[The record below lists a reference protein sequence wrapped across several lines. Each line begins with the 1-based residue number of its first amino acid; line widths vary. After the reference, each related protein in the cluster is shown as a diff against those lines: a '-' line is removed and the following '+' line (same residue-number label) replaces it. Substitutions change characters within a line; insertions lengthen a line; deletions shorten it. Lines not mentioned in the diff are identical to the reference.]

1 MSSTQSPKIPRVR
14 QARKSIAHTPSA
26 DITGNKENATV
37 GTGAIASFGAQGK
50 QAAKKNRSKSIGPG
64 GLDALKDGSGN
75 KQEPSLPPYVKSILK
90 PTITLSPPKVIPPH
104 NPARNGS
111 PGKANGRQKPETSPR
126 KSPAKK
132 PADSATQGLP
142 NPFEASPKPRS
153 PARSPTRIAVRSE
166 EEQQAAAKERERQ
179 EILANRDARRKSLAN
194 RRVSFAPEATLH
206 TWNVVEVPEDS
217 TTSSASTNSTRRAS
231 ALTAN
236 AGSPYTAPRSP
247 MPSSDASEPPSTP
260 PEQVEEV
267 QVAASPAHQRDL
279 HQRKRR
285 RSSGIPPMNFNNP
298 DEFSSSPYSG
308 ASDDTG
314 TQTFVTADE
323 DSDSSSSNDNDLVQ
337 DETVTGVDGDDNTI
351 HSTSGSSTE
360 SSGRLEAALRQAA
373 NQAGTQGIDYDEHG
387 DITMEMADDEITAA
401 FKPWVKKGNYVPQV
415 VGDPSALQDQENL
428 NPFSPAFKANVD
440 KRDEEDGTMEMTQAV
455 GRILPATEETQVSP
469 KRRKQKSVT
478 NNNRRRSSAGR
489 RRSSGDGS
497 ALGDETMDLTTA
509 IGVIEQKQTSAQ
521 SEDKFDQ
528 SGDEDEELTMEFTSV
543 IGGVLQPI
551 SEHVSSTDDSLV
563 NRQLF
568 QDVNRRE
575 SMESS
580 NNEEDMDI
588 TFAAGG
594 ILPSITERTE
604 PIEDQTQG
612 MDMDITTAVGAILPV
627 QPSTGNK
634 TEAKILM
641 EQETDVGQLSGSPFF
656 GTPRQKPI
664 GVGLSDERALPAL
677 RATLPEPLSTGNK
690 TQAKS
695 LMEQET
701 NVGHLLGAP
710 IFGTPRQKPVGVGL
724 SDERVLP
731 AHARAMASESGSP
744 SLMSSQTRSQPRRMI
759 GRQSVTPKVH
769 HPTPVKEPN
778 TPSKQSTP
786 QMMRPTTPGKTPPSK
801 NVTMRTASPKKLFK
815 TEIKEANNAPDSNPR
830 RDAPNPLFSKDLVT
844 GAETPSIVLKPRRR
858 RSSGLGAD
866 REGLGSPRVTALLDR
881 RRSISDD
888 SKAFI
893 SHGHSQAG
901 VRFEDPQVME
911 QELDQERAEDERRES
926 GRGILQEEAD
936 TQDLEE
942 KDHTANL
949 KDMIERL
956 TPQKKKLN
964 GRKSLHVGAAKG
976 LLGKRPA
983 ELDDDEDEDGTP
995 KRLKGREGSPIKKA
1009 KLPAPPPK
1017 TATTGRMTRSS
1028 RLSLVEIAGN
1038 ARASTPS
1045 GSISPLKT
1053 DTTPKDQPRFKD
1065 VEARSLAKV
1074 QSFEHKLDASTTDT
1088 AEPTEQEDRI
1098 HLQDFLNMTSI
1109 RFIELTTTKRR
1120 HTVVPNALPEQSTK
1134 QASLGGND
1142 ADDANA
1148 GNELES
1154 CVVAGACTVPML
1166 ELYQHSCRELKSY
1179 ISEGRSIVKEIEA
1192 DTYEENPPLFRE
1204 YMSAPPDLK
1213 PIMDNQF
1220 KNVKTHARLLS
1231 KAMWYEWRMKLLDGL
1246 KEGLLKIGEG
1256 MEEDDRLLTQQ
1267 EQIIQPVLP
1276 AVIEEHET
1284 LEKQVSIAQAQAA
1297 ELADCDQDELKEA
1310 RDSLMSIERDLE
1322 AKQKL
1327 VEDLQ
1332 SQLREREDGLADVID
1347 RKQECIDEIKEAEK
1361 IRSDC
1366 RGWSSTEVSALHGRF
1381 PFKPRIR
1388 DLLTLSAN
1396 VTALEDAHGWT
1407 IISAAESAITMTFN
1421 RTLQLFF
1428 TPASFKS
1435 NNSSAESENSSISLT
1450 YIADA
1455 HEYHSLPLTTEK
1467 RFFLQIMRAQLQC
1480 LQQSRTKVKDLLTF
1494 VSTGWEFASTI
1505 AEQARVLGV
1514 SYITDPTITSDE
1526 VMAIRSLILLSA
1538 MKTKVEVVFE
1548 VKVRSGDGV
1557 ASLAVGVKSTAK
1569 VCYGEGLKEKKM
1581 GDFLESKIARKG
1593 KGGKERGVWAKA
1605 VGELEE
1611 RLVARGKKL

>member
-1 MSSTQSPKIPRVR
+1 M
-14 QARKSIAHTPSA
+14 
-26 DITGNKENATV
+26 
-37 GTGAIASFGAQGK
+37 
-50 QAAKKNRSKSIGPG
+50 
-64 GLDALKDGSGN
+64 
-75 KQEPSLPPYVKSILK
+75 
-90 PTITLSPPKVIPPH
+90 
-104 NPARNGS
+104 
-111 PGKANGRQKPETSPR
+111 
-126 KSPAKK
+126 
-132 PADSATQGLP
+132 
-142 NPFEASPKPRS
+142 
-153 PARSPTRIAVRSE
+153 
-166 EEQQAAAKERERQ
+166 
-179 EILANRDARRKSLAN
+179 
-194 RRVSFAPEATLH
+194 SFAPEATLH
-206 TWNVVEVPEDS
+206 TWNVVELPEDS

-247 MPSSDASEPPSTP
+247 MPSSDVSEPPSTP
-260 PEQVEEV
+260 PEQVEEL

-323 DSDSSSSNDNDLVQ
+323 DSASSSSNDNDLVQ
-337 DETVTGVDGDDNTI
+337 DETVTGIDGDDNTI

-401 FKPWVKKGNYVPQV
+401 FKPWMKKGNYVPQV

-428 NPFSPAFKANVD
+428 NPFSPAFKANVN
-440 KRDEEDGTMEMTQAV
+440 KRDPDEEDGTMEMTQAV

-469 KRRKQKSVT
+469 KRRKRKSVT
-478 NNNRRRSSAGR
+478 SNNRRRSSAGR

-497 ALGDETMDLTTA
+497 ALGDETMDLTSA

-543 IGGVLQPI
+543 IGGVVQPN
-551 SEHVSSTDDSLV
+551 SEHVSLTDDSLV

-627 QPSTGNK
+627 QLSTGNK

-677 RATLPEPLSTGNK
+677 RASLPEPPSTGNK
-690 TQAKS
+690 TQAKN

-710 IFGTPRQKPVGVGL
+710 IFGTPRQKPIGVGL
-724 SDERVLP
+724 SDERALPALRASLPEPPSTGNKTQAKNLMEQETNVGHLLGAPIFGTPRQKPIGVGLSDERALP
-731 AHARAMASESGSP
+731 AHARAMASSTGSP
-744 SLMSSQTRSQPRRMI
+744 SLTSSQTRGQPLRMI
-759 GRQSVTPKVH
+759 GRQSVTPKLH
-769 HPTPVKEPN
+769 HPTPVKKPN

-801 NVTMRTASPKKLFK
+801 NVTVRTASPKKLFK
-815 TEIKEANNAPDSNPR
+815 AEINEAKNAPDSTLR
-830 RDAPNPLFSKDLVT
+830 RDAPNPLFRKDLAT

-881 RRSISDD
+881 RRSISDN

-893 SHGHSQAG
+893 SQGHSQAG

-983 ELDDDEDEDGTP
+983 ELDDDEDEGDTP
-995 KRLKGREGSPIKKA
+995 KRLKGREGSPIKKV

-1134 QASLGGND
+1134 QASLGGNV
-1142 ADDANA
+1142 ADDGNA

-1166 ELYQHSCRELKSY
+1166 ELYQHVSH
-1179 ISEGRSIVKEIEA
+1179 RSV
-1192 DTYEENPPLFRE
+1192 PQLVFH
-1204 YMSAPPDLK
+1204 M
-1213 PIMDNQF
+1213 
-1220 KNVKTHARLLS
+1220 
-1231 KAMWYEWRMKLLDGL
+1231 
-1246 KEGLLKIGEG
+1246 
-1256 MEEDDRLLTQQ
+1256 
-1267 EQIIQPVLP
+1267 
-1276 AVIEEHET
+1276 
-1284 LEKQVSIAQAQAA
+1284 
-1297 ELADCDQDELKEA
+1297 
-1310 RDSLMSIERDLE
+1310 LM
-1322 AKQKL
+1322 
-1327 VEDLQ
+1327 
-1332 SQLREREDGLADVID
+1332 
-1347 RKQECIDEIKEAEK
+1347 
-1361 IRSDC
+1361 
-1366 RGWSSTEVSALHGRF
+1366 
-1381 PFKPRIR
+1381 
-1388 DLLTLSAN
+1388 
-1396 VTALEDAHGWT
+1396 
-1407 IISAAESAITMTFN
+1407 
-1421 RTLQLFF
+1421 
-1428 TPASFKS
+1428 
-1435 NNSSAESENSSISLT
+1435 
-1450 YIADA
+1450 
-1455 HEYHSLPLTTEK
+1455 
-1467 RFFLQIMRAQLQC
+1467 
-1480 LQQSRTKVKDLLTF
+1480 
-1494 VSTGWEFASTI
+1494 
-1505 AEQARVLGV
+1505 
-1514 SYITDPTITSDE
+1514 
-1526 VMAIRSLILLSA
+1526 
-1538 MKTKVEVVFE
+1538 
-1548 VKVRSGDGV
+1548 
-1557 ASLAVGVKSTAK
+1557 
-1569 VCYGEGLKEKKM
+1569 
-1581 GDFLESKIARKG
+1581 
-1593 KGGKERGVWAKA
+1593 
-1605 VGELEE
+1605 
-1611 RLVARGKKL
+1611 